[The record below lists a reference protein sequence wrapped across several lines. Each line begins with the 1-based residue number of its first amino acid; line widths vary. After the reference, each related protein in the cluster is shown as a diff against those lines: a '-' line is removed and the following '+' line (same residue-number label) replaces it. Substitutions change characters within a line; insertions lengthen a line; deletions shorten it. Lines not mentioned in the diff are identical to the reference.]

1 MAMSR
6 AERIVHE
13 FDSVRSEMN
22 EQLDRVET
30 EEFDWAPRPGMK
42 SIKSQLDEVG
52 RMEKVILEHV
62 RTGDRPT
69 WDDSLSWPSEEL
81 SDYRK
86 VIEEVRSDL
95 KSYVSGLSD
104 ADLDGSVA
112 LPEPWVKFWGL
123 EEMAREE
130 FFRWLIRH
138 EYYHAGQITAF
149 LWTLGK
155 NPYDEE
161 S

>member
-6 AERIVHE
+6 IERIVHE
-13 FDSVRSEMN
+13 FDSVRNELT
-22 EQLDRVET
+22 EQLDKVDA

-42 SIKSQLDEVG
+42 SIKAQLDEVG
-52 RMEKVILEHV
+52 RMEKVLLEHV
-62 RTGDRPT
+62 KTGDRPT
-69 WDDSLSWPSEEL
+69 WEDSLSWLGEDVAS
-81 SDYRK
+81 YKK
-86 VIEEVRSDL
+86 VLEDVRGQL
-95 KSYVSGLSD
+95 KAHLAEFSD
-104 ADLDGSVA
+104 ADLDHPIA
-112 LPEPWVKFWGL
+112 LPEPWVKFWGV

-130 FFRWLIRH
+130 YFRWLIRH

-155 NPYDEE
+155 NPYDEK